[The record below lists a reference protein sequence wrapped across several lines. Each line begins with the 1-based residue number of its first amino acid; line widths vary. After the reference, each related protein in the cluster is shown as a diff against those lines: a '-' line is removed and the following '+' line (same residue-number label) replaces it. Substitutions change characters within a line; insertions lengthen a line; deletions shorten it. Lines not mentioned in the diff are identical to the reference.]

1 MRQQW
6 LTNHTEILLPHDE
19 VVEIPL
25 SSIRSE
31 LLIEFAGYNTLLEY
45 YLHYVSNN

>member
-25 SSIRSE
+25 SLIKSE